1 MNRLITFDTAH
12 HALWAEE
19 VAKNAGVAA
28 EVVPAPEHS
37 DAKCGLAL
45 EVLPEGLDDLLAA
58 LDKEG
63 ITYRVN
69 A

>member
-1 MNRLITFDTAH
+1 MNRIITFDTSH

-19 VAKNAGVAA
+19 VAKSAGVAA
-28 EVVPAPEHS
+28 EVVPAPEQS

-45 EVLPEGLDDLLAA
+45 EVLPEGLEELLAA
-58 LDKEG
+58 LDREG

>member
-1 MNRLITFDTAH
+1 MNRIITFDTSH

-28 EVVPAPEHS
+28 EVVPAPEQS
-37 DAKCGLAL
+37 EAKCGLAL
-45 EVLPEGLDDLLAA
+45 EVMPEGLDELLAA
-58 LDKEG
+58 LDREG